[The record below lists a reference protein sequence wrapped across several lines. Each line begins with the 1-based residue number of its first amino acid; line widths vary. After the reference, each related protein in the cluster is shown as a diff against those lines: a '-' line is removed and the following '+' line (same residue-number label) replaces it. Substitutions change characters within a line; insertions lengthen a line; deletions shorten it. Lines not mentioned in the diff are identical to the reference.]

1 MCVGEGEAE
10 VEGKVVVE
18 AEGEAEVGRGEEAA
32 GEATKE
38 KGARRRGRGRFEQGE
53 CRCIPPAS
61 SSIYADFELIM
72 KWTQC
77 FRVDK

>member
-38 KGARRRGRGRFEQGE
+38 KGARR
-53 CRCIPPAS
+53 
-61 SSIYADFELIM
+61 
-72 KWTQC
+72 
-77 FRVDK
+77 

>member
-1 MCVGEGEAE
+1 MEKGARSR
-10 VEGKVVVE
+10 
-18 AEGEAEVGRGEEAA
+18 GRGESAVGGGRGGKEEEAA